1 MLIGIIGKPSSGKS
15 TFFKACTLADV
26 AIASYPF
33 TTIEPNQGIGYVR
46 IPCIDSYFKVQCAPR
61 EGFCRNHERF
71 VPVKLID
78 VAGLVPEAHKGK
90 GKGNQFLDDLREA
103 DILIHVVDASGTTD
117 FNGNPAK
124 GHDPCQDIE
133 FLEQEIVM
141 WLFGILEKNWNSIS
155 RKSQTAGKPLS
166 YEIAQQ
172 LSGLKI
178 NDDNVKDVMKRLEL
192 SEKVSH
198 WNDNH
203 ILEFVKEIRK
213 ISKPIIIA
221 ANKADL
227 PESYENIEHMKE
239 QFPELAIIP
248 CSGDSELALREAVN
262 HSLID
267 YLPGNNNFHV
277 TGKPNEKQ
285 KRALNFIKENVLKTY
300 SSTGIQQVLN
310 SAVFDFL
317 HYVAVFPAGTNKL
330 ADSKGN
336 ILPDCYLIPPNTT
349 ALDFAFKLHTDLGK
363 NFVKAINIK
372 TKKPVGKDYILQNLD
387 AIEIVTR

>member
-26 AIASYPF
+26 AIAAYPF
-33 TTIEPNQGIGYVR
+33 TTIEPNEGIGYVR
-46 IPCIDSYFKVQCAPR
+46 IPCIDSFFKTQCNPR
-61 EGFCRNHERF
+61 EGFCKKHERF

-103 DILIHVVDASGTTD
+103 DIFIHVVDASGTTD

-124 GHDPCQDIE
+124 GHDPCNDIE
-133 FLEQEIVM
+133 FLEKEIVM
-141 WLFGILEKNWNSIS
+141 WIFGILEKNWHSIS

-166 YEIAQQ
+166 SEIAQQ

-178 NDDNVKDVMKRLEL
+178 NENNVKDVIKKLEL
-192 SEKVSH
+192 GEKASH
-198 WNDNH
+198 WTDAH

-213 ISKPIIIA
+213 MTKPIIIA
-221 ANKADL
+221 ANKVDL

-239 QFPELAIIP
+239 QFPELTIIP
-248 CSGDSELALREAVN
+248 CSGDVELALREAVN
-262 HSLID
+262 HGMID
-267 YLPGNNNFHV
+267 YLPGDSDFSMIK
-277 TGKPNEKQ
+277 TPNEKQ
-285 KRALNFIKENVLKTY
+285 KKALDFIKDNVMKQY
-300 SSTGIQQVLN
+300 GSTGIQPILNRVVFNVLN
-310 SAVFDFL
+310 
-317 HYVAVFPAGTNKL
+317 YVAVFPAGTNKL

-336 ILPDCYLIPPNTT
+336 ILPDCYLMPSNTT

-363 NFVKAINIK
+363 NFVKAINVK
-372 TKKPVGKDYILQNLD
+372 TKKPVGKDYVLQHLD